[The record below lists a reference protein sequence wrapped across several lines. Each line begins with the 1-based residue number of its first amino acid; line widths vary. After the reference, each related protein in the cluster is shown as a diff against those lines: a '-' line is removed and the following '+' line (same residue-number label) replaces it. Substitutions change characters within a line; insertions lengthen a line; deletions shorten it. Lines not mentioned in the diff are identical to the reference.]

1 MQAIH
6 AEAGLMTFYTGYWTT
21 VAREI
26 PFSFI
31 QFPIYEGLKKGWRS
45 FQGSD
50 TTPMQGAVCG
60 SISGAISSAVTTPLD
75 VVKTRMML
83 GSKTAAGEAY
93 VGTVNSLQT
102 IVREEGAMALFKGI
116 GPRVGW
122 ITIGGYIF
130 FGAYEKSM
138 EMLWQSGAWGKKP
151 EYTKSS

>member
-1 MQAIH
+1 
-6 AEAGLMTFYTGYWTT
+6 MTFYTGYWTT

-31 QFPIYEGLKKGWRS
+31 QFPIYEGLKKGWRNL
-45 FQGSD
+45 QGSD

-83 GSKTAAGEAY
+83 GSKTAAGDAY

-102 IVREEGAMALFKGI
+102 IAREEGAGEPLAPSPVPPHPPHPSTPSGMPSFFPAPHPAPRPAEAL
-116 GPRVGW
+116 VLS
-122 ITIGGYIF
+122 
-130 FGAYEKSM
+130 A
-138 EMLWQSGAWGKKP
+138 LL
-151 EYTKSS
+151 